1 MNTSQA
7 VRIPEH
13 LAVVLALARLL
24 HRLERSTEPVSP
36 DQYRVVVDRLA
47 QALREAPV
55 DDGLR
60 AVLQLFPD
68 TAQLYENLNYQHAGL
83 CRSSLEASLAAELLA
98 REAIGNAARVTGGSS
113 HLHRRNP

>member
-24 HRLERSTEPVSP
+24 HRLERSTEPVAP
-36 DQYRVVVDRLA
+36 EQYRVVVERLA
-47 QALREAPV
+47 RALREAPM
-55 DDGLR
+55 DES
-60 AVLQLFPD
+60 LQAILTLFPD
-68 TAQLYENLNYQHAGL
+68 AAELYENLNYAHAGL

-98 REAIGNAARVTGGSS
+98 REAIGNAARGMRPAG
-113 HLHRRNP
+113 